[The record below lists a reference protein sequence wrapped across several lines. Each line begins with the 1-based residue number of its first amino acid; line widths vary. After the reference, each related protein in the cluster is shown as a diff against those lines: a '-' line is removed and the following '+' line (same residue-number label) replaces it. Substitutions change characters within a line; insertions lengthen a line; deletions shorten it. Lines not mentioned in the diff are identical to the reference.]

1 MRGLPL
7 SELASLRN
15 KHVVWL
21 STEEYNQ
28 YAKVMQRKT
37 MCGLVLVSSVVLTI
51 VVACRYDV
59 VPNIIM
65 RATEEHQ
72 VSYSEL
78 GPAHA
83 VDFFVSHVSVC
94 LDS

>member
-1 MRGLPL
+1 VLLPL
-7 SELASLRN
+7 
-15 KHVVWL
+15 VIV
-21 STEEYNQ
+21 T
-28 YAKVMQRKT
+28 V
-37 MCGLVLVSSVVLTI
+37 

-65 RATEEHQ
+65 RATAEHQ